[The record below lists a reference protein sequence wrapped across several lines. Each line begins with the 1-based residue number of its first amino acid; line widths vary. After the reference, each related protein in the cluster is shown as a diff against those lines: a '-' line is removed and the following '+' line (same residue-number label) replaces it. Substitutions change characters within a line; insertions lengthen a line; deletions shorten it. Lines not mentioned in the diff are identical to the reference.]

1 MIRNGTHKT
10 LPLFFPLKVI
20 SIMWSYFLLPL
31 KVGIFNKYCHP
42 GMGNIIHGVLFPA
55 LLFKTYPFHKRNLK
69 QKLYFFVR
77 DDAQMLRL

>member
-10 LPLFFPLKVI
+10 LPLFFPLKVVI
-20 SIMWSYFLLPL
+20 CYFLLPL
-31 KVGIFNKYCHP
+31 KVGIFNKYCHQ
-42 GMGNIIHGVLFPA
+42 GMGNIIPGILFPA